1 MKISLALSANQRGK
15 PFINTL
21 VCYRCGWERS
31 ESDYYEE
38 QKAEP
43 HRQGFGFLVGFSLIM
58 ET

>member
-1 MKISLALSANQRGK
+1 MALSANQRGK

>member
-1 MKISLALSANQRGK
+1 MKISLELSANQRGK
-15 PFINTL
+15 PFINTML
-21 VCYRCGWERS
+21 CYRC